1 MYKEK
6 RKELHKRKT
15 YSWLD
20 PWPCIAPVLELL
32 RRQAVSPR
40 LLPLAAWK
48 PAGWDLTDALYSTAT
63 ARVANRKAKI
73 RRRKC

>member
-32 RRQAVSPR
+32 RRQAVSSQPGSF
-40 LLPLAAWK
+40 L
-48 PAGWDLTDALYSTAT
+48 
-63 ARVANRKAKI
+63 
-73 RRRKC
+73 